1 LLHYQFMKASFLLC
15 LAFSAFLLA
24 CGKKES
30 PARPAPQSGGGV
42 SVEALAGSAAPAPP
56 PQPGASAPNETPGAD
71 AAGDGPVANMT
82 PEQEASLAE
91 ITQAIQTWMQV
102 NSDYPKDFKQL
113 VDAKL
118 IKKLPTPPPGKRLA
132 IDRKT
137 IRVIYVDK

>member
-1 LLHYQFMKASFLLC
+1 MKAPFLLC
-15 LAFSAFLLA
+15 LAFSAALSA
-24 CGKKES
+24 CGKKETPPS
-30 PARPAPQSGGGV
+30 TAPAPQSGGGV
-42 SVEALAGSAAPAPP
+42 SVEALASSAAPAPP
-56 PQPGASAPNETPGAD
+56 PGAAAPNEAPGAT
-71 AAGDGPVANMT
+71 AAADGATANMS